1 LKAVLVLVGGLLP
14 CTDIRREA
22 FMKKGVGVFGLGLI
36 LSATI
41 ATAGENPILGTW
53 KLKSFIERPGRT
65 PE

>member
-1 LKAVLVLVGGLLP
+1 
-14 CTDIRREA
+14 
-22 FMKKGVGVFGLGLI
+22 MKKGVGVFGLGLI